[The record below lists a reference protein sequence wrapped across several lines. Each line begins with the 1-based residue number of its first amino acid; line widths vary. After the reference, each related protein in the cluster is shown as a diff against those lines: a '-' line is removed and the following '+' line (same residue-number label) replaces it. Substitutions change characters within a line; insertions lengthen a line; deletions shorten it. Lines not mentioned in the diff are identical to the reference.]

1 MTTAR
6 CILADKTYFT
16 TRRCSDRRFFLKP
29 DPVVTAVFLYCLAV
43 AAERHGVQIHAVCMM
58 SNHYHLVLTDVR
70 GELPLFMA
78 WLNRHSAICLKI
90 HRKRAGDLWD
100 ASEKYS
106 AVELVSP
113 EAVWKYIVYTL
124 ANPTKAGLVRHGRD
138 WPGLLLGPEAW
149 LREPVEAPHPGLFFK
164 TSDKPAPVL
173 RLVAPPTL
181 MDREPQA
188 LVAELSIALEER
200 ESAIAAELARE
211 GRRFLGRRAVLRQ
224 RPYDRPSKNNP
235 PGTRNPVFAAV
246 TAEARRAAV
255 KALRSFRA
263 WYRHAYQCFCHG
275 ERHTEFP
282 PGTWGMARLFGAQV
296 ASR

>member
-1 MTTAR
+1 M
-6 CILADKTYFT
+6 
-16 TRRCSDRRFFLKP
+16 
-29 DPVVTAVFLYCLAV
+29 
-43 AAERHGVQIHAVCMM
+43 G
-58 SNHYHLVLTDVR
+58 
-70 GELPLFMA
+70 
-78 WLNRHSAICLKI
+78 WLNRHTAICLKI

-113 EAVWKYIVYTL
+113 EAEWKYILYTL

-138 WPGLLLGPEAW
+138 WPGLFLGPESW
-149 LREPVEAPHPGLFFK
+149 LREPIEAPHPGLFFK
-164 TSDKPAPVL
+164 PSEAPAPVL
-173 RLVAPPTL
+173 RLVPPPTL
-181 MDREPQA
+181 MDREPQG
-188 LVAELSIALEER
+188 LVAELSSALEER

-224 RPYDRPSKNNP
+224 RPYDRPAKNNP

-263 WYRHAYQCFCHG
+263 WYRHAYQCFCQG

-282 PGTWGMARLFGAQV
+282 PGTWGMARRFGAQV